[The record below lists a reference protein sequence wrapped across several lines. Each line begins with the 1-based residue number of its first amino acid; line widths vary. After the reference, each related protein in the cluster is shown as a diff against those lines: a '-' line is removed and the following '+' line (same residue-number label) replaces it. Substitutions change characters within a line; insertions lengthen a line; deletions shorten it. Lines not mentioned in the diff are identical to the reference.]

1 MLTLARALAREAMA
15 SFRVAEEVFEELMR
29 LTGKTRLR
37 CDGKIYKE
45 TRNLSLGDY
54 VLSQVAVREM
64 GLAKEDDDSPAVV
77 GQSNL
82 MLVNEDRRPS
92 SEK

>member
-1 MLTLARALAREAMA
+1 MA
-15 SFRVAEEVFEELMR
+15 SFRVAEEVFEELLR

-64 GLAKEDDDSPAVV
+64 GLAKEDDASPAVI
-77 GQSNL
+77 GQSNSI
-82 MLVNEDRRPS
+82 LVNADRRPS